1 MYHDAKTN
9 FHIKIFS
16 KVCEIR
22 FEIYGAH
29 GNWLHFE
36 KEEKGVFIT
45 KGRSLYFCI
54 QMK

>member
-1 MYHDAKTN
+1 MQNAYN
-9 FHIKIFS
+9 FHVKIFA
-16 KVCEIR
+16 KVCEIK

-29 GNWLHFE
+29 ENWLHFE